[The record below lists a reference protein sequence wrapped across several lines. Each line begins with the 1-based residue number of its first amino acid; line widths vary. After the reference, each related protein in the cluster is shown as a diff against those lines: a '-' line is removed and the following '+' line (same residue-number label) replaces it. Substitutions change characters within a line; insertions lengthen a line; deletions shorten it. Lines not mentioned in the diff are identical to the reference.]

1 MDDKENLFYRPGLQ
15 PDRDYHSE
23 AIIPDE
29 PLIVTET
36 ETETT
41 PSGRVSQLIEDIL
54 EIKEVS
60 KFLPSEIPIILEG
73 PLDPLLEQIHVMFP
87 NREAEELLDVPLT
100 EIYDPE
106 IEDPLPDILP
116 ILDFNDEYTYLDAEL
131 PNLLPQATDIKIEIV
146 TSKSLADIVRDTYI
160 HDTIDL
166 KEDYLKK
173 LQTIMQKYLQE
184 MIMIMAET
192 GIGKIED
199 LTKPY
204 DGSAVSILN
213 KNLQH
218 LGDYVVRSQIVR
230 EQKIRLFKKTH
241 NIDQTMMHMRA
252 WHAAQKQRER
262 YYAEEYG
269 DSENYLNTQSN
280 SLLRE
285 SRARY
290 DKKYNHTL
298 YDMYKYL
305 NASVMIIDDT
315 LNMSLKESQAKGT
328 LLRNGVNIYVNQE
341 SVEMDK
347 EEAAKTSAVKNQVT
361 TTATPTLSGIK
372 TTIPTGTV
380 RSTRTSNVDLSK
392 EAKEKASQALRD
404 ATNGIEKKAENALK
418 EFGKRLFTK

>member
-1 MDDKENLFYRPGLQ
+1 MDDKENLFYRPSLQ
-15 PDRDYHSE
+15 PDRDYYSDS
-23 AIIPDE
+23 ISSDE
-29 PLIVTET
+29 PLIVTEIET
-36 ETETT
+36 GTETT
-41 PSGRVSQLIEDIL
+41 PSDRVSQLIEDIL

-60 KFLPSEIPIILEG
+60 KFLPSEIPTILEG

-87 NREAEELLDVPLT
+87 KGEAEGLLEVPLT
-100 EIYDPE
+100 EINDSE
-106 IEDPLPDILP
+106 IEDPLPGIFP
-116 ILDFNDEYTYLDAEL
+116 ILDVIDEYTYLDVEL

-146 TSKSLADIVRDTYI
+146 TPKSLADIARDTYM

-166 KEDYLKK
+166 KEDYIKK
-173 LQTIMQKYLQE
+173 LQTVIQKYLQE
-184 MIMIMAET
+184 MIMIMSET
-192 GIGKIED
+192 GISKIED

-204 DGSAVSILN
+204 DGSAVNIFN
-213 KNLQH
+213 INLQH

-262 YYAEEYG
+262 YYAEKYG

-280 SLLRE
+280 GLLRE
-285 SRARY
+285 SRAQY

-347 EEAAKTSAVKNQVT
+347 EEAIKASVLKNQVAT
-361 TTATPTLSGIK
+361 VTPTLSDIK
-372 TTIPTGTV
+372 TTTGDV
-380 RSTRTSNVDLSK
+380 RSTSTSNIDISK
-392 EAKEKASQALRD
+392 EATEKTSQVLKN